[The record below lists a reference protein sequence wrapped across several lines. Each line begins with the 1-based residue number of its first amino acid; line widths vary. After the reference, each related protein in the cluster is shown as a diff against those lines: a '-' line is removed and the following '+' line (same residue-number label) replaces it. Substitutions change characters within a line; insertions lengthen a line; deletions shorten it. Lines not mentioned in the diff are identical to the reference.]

1 MSHVFKQ
8 PIFFKNPA
16 RILPDGLSWYAL
28 ISKTSGEAHAA
39 DWLEGSFPG
48 CFTLVPLETRFR
60 SKGARGGRKHF
71 SKINAEYQ
79 VPLMARYVFAGFAD
93 QPNWLKIFNCPHVS
107 GAISLHGAPI
117 EIPEGQIERFRSHA
131 EKDRL
136 AAGLPVLRI
145 GGTAVFVG
153 DGIFSDHLLEIADL
167 GPNSAD
173 VWQDWFGSRRK
184 VKVNRADLEAA

>member
-8 PIFFKNPA
+8 PVFFKNPA

-28 ISKTSGEAHAA
+28 ISKTAREAHAA
-39 DWLEGSFPG
+39 DWLESSFPG

-60 SKGARGGRKHF
+60 PKGKYGGAKYKRV
-71 SKINAEYQ
+71 NAEYQ
-79 VPLMARYVFAGFAD
+79 VPLMARYVFAGFGD
-93 QPNWLKIFNCPHVS
+93 QPNWLEIFNCPHVS

-153 DGIFSDHLLEIADL
+153 DGIFSGHLLEIADL

-173 VWQDWFGSRRK
+173 VWVTLFGAKRKARVSR
-184 VKVNRADLEAA
+184 NDLEAA